1 MINRILL
8 RIKIVQI
15 VFAYYKSGEKDYGVA
30 EKELFHSIEK
40 TYDLYY
46 HLLLLAIEVTRYARN
61 KIETGLQK
69 YRPTEEDLNPNR
81 RFADNRLIAQLE
93 ANETLTERVE
103 KKKLSWIDSPEVVK
117 SLYDSIVSSENYQS
131 YMSSDANDYTAD
143 KELWRKIFRNEVLNN
158 EALTIALEEQS
169 IYWCA
174 EADFVISFILKTIK
188 KFDENKG
195 DTQALLPMY
204 NHEEDKQFAQKLF
217 FNTLRNGKEYQALI
231 EEFTKNW
238 ELDRIA
244 YMDVI
249 IMMVALAELHDFP
262 SIPINVTLNEY
273 IEIAKQYST
282 DKSGTFVNGVLD
294 KIVAH
299 LKREGTLMKAN

>member
-15 VFAYYKSGEKDYGVA
+15 VFAYYKSGEKEYGVA

-61 KIETGLQK
+61 KIDAGLQK

-81 RFADNRLIAQLE
+81 RFAENRFIAQLE
-93 ANETLTERVE
+93 INETFIERVE
-103 KKKLSWIDSPEVVK
+103 EKKLSWIDSPEVVK
-117 SLYDSIVSSENYQS
+117 SLYDAIISSESYQA
-131 YMSSDANDYTAD
+131 YMCSETNDYAAD
-143 KELWRKIFRNEVLNN
+143 KELWRKIFRNEILNN
-158 EALTIALEEQS
+158 EALPAALEEQS

-188 KFDENKG
+188 KFDESKG
-195 DTQALLPMY
+195 AKQPLLPMY
-204 NHEEDKQFAQKLF
+204 NHEEDKLFAKKLF
-217 FNTLRNGKEYQALI
+217 ANTLQNGKEYRDLI

-262 SIPINVTLNEY
+262 SIPVNVTLNEY

-294 KIVAH
+294 KIVNH
-299 LKREGTLMKAN
+299 LKNEGSLMKAN